1 MNHFLAILSDI
12 TASPM
17 FGITIS
23 MLAYTFGV
31 WLAKKAKSPLV
42 NPLLIALILISA
54 FLVVFK
60 IPYANYHSGGK
71 MIELFL
77 TPLTAILA
85 VKVYEQ
91 SRLLKQNWLPLL
103 IGSLVGS
110 GVSVGC
116 ILLLSRLFFLE
127 DSLIASLLPKSVTA
141 AIAIPLSIQ
150 GGGVTSITALA
161 VMITGLTGTLFSPMM
176 IRLLKIQNPIEAGVA
191 IGTSSHALGTSKA
204 IELGDAEGAMSSCAI
219 AIAGLCT
226 VLLLMFL

>member
-1 MNHFLAILSDI
+1 MSDFLSILSDI
-12 TASPM
+12 TTSPM

-23 MLAYTFGV
+23 ILAYTLGV

-42 NPLLIALILISA
+42 NPLLIAIILISA
-54 FLVVFK
+54 FLAVFK
-60 IPYANYHSGGK
+60 IPYANYCSGGK

-85 VKVYEQ
+85 IKVYEQ
-91 SRLLKQNWLPLL
+91 IHLLKQNWLPLL

-110 GVSVGC
+110 AVSIGC
-116 ILLLSRLFFLE
+116 VLLLSRLFFLE
-127 DSLIASLLPKSVTA
+127 NSLMVSLLPKSVTA
-141 AIAIPLSIQ
+141 AIAIPLSMQ
-150 GGGVTSITALA
+150 GGGVVSVTALA
-161 VMITGLTGTLFSPMM
+161 VMITGLTGAVFSPMM
-176 IRLLKIQNPIEAGVA
+176 LRLLRIQNPIEAGVA

-226 VLLLMFL
+226 VILLMIF